1 MLGEDVEELA
11 ENVIPFV
18 IELLQLLRAEDD
30 VEGESFVEVGFV
42 ADLGIDDELIAV
54 AVAL

>member
-11 ENVIPFV
+11 ENVISFV

-30 VEGESFVEVGFV
+30 VEGEPFVEVGFV
-42 ADLGIDDELIAV
+42 ADIGIDDKLITV